1 MPSIRAFQMGEKLKI
16 LPILHRPAVF
26 HKYRFSL
33 TFCLF
38 PKIDSCINLHR
49 MKLATLLTIGLLAT
63 SSLCAA
69 DTVKLTRIYEK
80 LETKFPIA
88 VVIPPDGTQREFLA
102 LQRGQILIL
111 PKDEQASEA
120 KTFLDLSARG
130 MEADNG
136 KFEEGLNGLAFHP
149 KYKDNGL
156 FYLCYTQQK
165 PKRLVVSEMKVS
177 ADADKADPASER
189 VLLEIPL
196 INWNHHGGNI
206 LFGPDG
212 YLYIGVGDTSKRNDE
227 QRMAQLNAVL
237 VGKVLRIDVNSREFH
252 NAYGIPADNPFADG
266 VNAQP
271 QVYAYGIRNP
281 WGMYFD
287 AKDRLWL
294 ADVGQD
300 LWEEINWITKGGNYG
315 WSFREGSRPFP
326 LRQDA
331 PAAEAKLIDPIFE
344 YNHGEGLSITG
355 GIVYTGKALP
365 ELAGSY
371 VYGDFVIGKI
381 WGLKTDDAGKVESN
395 TLLYT
400 SPQTP
405 ADNPK
410 KKPSVLVKPTAFSA
424 DAEGEMLVLDWNG
437 AIYRLSK

>member
-1 MPSIRAFQMGEKLKI
+1 
-16 LPILHRPAVF
+16 
-26 HKYRFSL
+26 
-33 TFCLF
+33 
-38 PKIDSCINLHR
+38 
-49 MKLATLLTIGLLAT
+49 MKLASLVTTGLLLA
-63 SSLCAA
+63 SSAFAEDL
-69 DTVKLTRIYEK
+69 VKLTRVYEK
-80 LETKFPIA
+80 VETLFPIA
-88 VVIPPDGTQREFLA
+88 VVIPADGTQREFLA

-111 PKDEQASEA
+111 PKDEQSAET
-120 KTFLDLSARG
+120 KTFLDLSTRQ
-130 MEADNG
+130 MEAANG

-149 KYKDNGL
+149 KFKDNGL

-177 ADADKADPASER
+177 SADPDKADESTER

-237 VGKVLRIDVNSREFH
+237 VGKVLRIDVDSREFH

-281 WGMYFD
+281 WGMHFD
-287 AKDRLWL
+287 EKGRLWL

-300 LWEEINWITKGGNYG
+300 LWEEINWIVKGGNYG
-315 WSFREGSRPFP
+315 WSFREGSRVFP
-326 LRQDA
+326 LRQDPA
-331 PAAEAKLIDPIFE
+331 PAEAKLIDPIHE
-344 YNHGEGLSITG
+344 YHHGDGLSITG
-355 GIVYTGKALP
+355 GIIYNGKALP
-365 ELAGSY
+365 DLQGAY
-371 VYGDFVIGKI
+371 VYGDFVLGKI
-381 WGLKTDDAGKVESN
+381 WALRANDEGKVDSN
-395 TLLYT
+395 SLLYT

-405 ADNPK
+405 GNDPK
-410 KKPSVLVKPTAFSA
+410 KKPTVLVKPTAFCA
-424 DAEGEMLVLDWNG
+424 DANGEMLVLDWNG
-437 AIYRLSK
+437 AIYRLAK

>member
-1 MPSIRAFQMGEKLKI
+1 MKFAI
-16 LPILHRPAVF
+16 L
-26 HKYRFSL
+26 S
-33 TFCLF
+33 
-38 PKIDSCINLHR
+38 
-49 MKLATLLTIGLLAT
+49 ATLLLAG
-63 SSLCAA
+63 SALAA
-69 DTVKLTRIYEK
+69 DAVKLTRVYEK
-80 LETKFPIA
+80 LETLWPIT
-88 VVIPPDGTQREFLA
+88 VQIPPDGSQRQFLA

-111 PKDEQASEA
+111 PKDEQSAEA
-120 KTFLDLSARG
+120 KTFLDLSGRE
-130 MEADNG
+130 MEAKDG
-136 KFEEGLNGLAFHP
+136 KFEEGINGFAFHP
-149 KYKDNGL
+149 KFKDNGL

-165 PKRLVVSEMKVS
+165 PKRLIVTEMKVS

-227 QRMAQLNAVL
+227 QRMAQMNPVL

-266 VNAQP
+266 LNAQP

-281 WGMYFD
+281 WGMHFD
-287 AKDRLWL
+287 EKGRFWL

-315 WSFREGSRPFP
+315 WSYREGSRPFP
-326 LRQDA
+326 LRTDA
-331 PAAEAKLIDPIFE
+331 PSAEAKLIDPIHE

-355 GIVYTGKALP
+355 GIIYRGKALP
-365 ELAGSY
+365 ELTGAY
-371 VYGDFVIGKI
+371 IYGDFVLGKI
-381 WGLKTDDAGKVESN
+381 WALKVNDDGKVASN

-410 KKPSVLVKPTAFSA
+410 KKPSVLVKPTAFCE
-424 DAEGEMLVLDWNG
+424 DVNGEMLVLDWNG
-437 AIYRLSK
+437 AVYRLAK